1 MAGAAPGDGGSLSLI
16 DRYLLR
22 LAFWPMVGATG
33 VTLIALLLER
43 TLRLLELLSAS
54 SDRFSF
60 VAQLAV
66 NLVPHYVGITLP
78 AAFFIAVVVV
88 VNRMNQASEI
98 DALLAAGVSLTR
110 LAAPYLCLA
119 AALTVVSLAVFGFL
133 QPYSRYAYR
142 AVLHT
147 AQNAGWNGL
156 VPAQTIL
163 SPNDHLTMTADEAD
177 AAGQRL
183 TRVFVRR
190 ITDAG
195 REEITTAAMAEVRR
209 TEDGRNVNL
218 KLRDGQQLRFNERG
232 KPETLSFKSFTMQLP
247 LTGPA
252 KLLRARGGDEREL
265 TLFELNDQA
274 KNSHSMIAPAV
285 LRGEL
290 YGRLARA
297 FVLPLLAL
305 LGVPLGLSA
314 KRSGRA
320 PGVIVGGILL
330 LAFHHLVQLGQG
342 LAETGRATPE
352 IAVGAPF
359 FGFAAIAL
367 LVFATSMKRPGETPV
382 GQLMEQIAT
391 LVAQVRAHARL
402 GGNANGA
409 AA

>member
-1 MAGAAPGDGGSLSLI
+1 MSLI

-22 LAFWPMVGATG
+22 LALWPMVGAMG

-43 TLRLLELLSAS
+43 TLRLLDMLSAS
-54 SDRFSF
+54 SDRFGF

-66 NLVPHYVGITLP
+66 NLVPHYLGLTLP
-78 AAFFIAVVVV
+78 AAFFLALVVV

-119 AALTVVSLAVFGFL
+119 AALTGVSLLVFGFL

-156 VPAQTIL
+156 VPAETIL
-163 SPNDHLTMTADEAD
+163 SPSRDLTMTTDEAD
-177 AAGQRL
+177 AAGQQLSRI
-183 TRVFVRR
+183 FIRR
-190 ITDAG
+190 ITDKG
-195 REEITTAAMAEVRR
+195 REEITTASMAEVRR
-209 TEDGRNVNL
+209 TTDGKNVRLEL
-218 KLRDGQQLRFNERG
+218 KDGQQLRFNAEGR
-232 KPETLSFKSFTMQLP
+232 PEVLSFKTFTMQLP
-247 LTGPA
+247 MTGPA

-265 TLFELNDQA
+265 TLLELADQA
-274 KNSHSMIAPAV
+274 RTGRSSLPEQTLKA
-285 LRGEL
+285 EL

-297 FVLPLLAL
+297 FALPLLPLLA
-305 LGVPLGLSA
+305 VPLGLAA

-320 PGVIVGGILL
+320 PGAIVGGILL

-342 LAETGRATPE
+342 LAETGRVAAE
-352 IAVGAPF
+352 ISVGAPF
-359 FGFAAIAL
+359 VAFAAIAL
-367 LVFATSMKRPGETPV
+367 TVFITSRKRPGETPI
-382 GQLMEQIAT
+382 GQAMEHIAN
-391 LVAQVRAHARL
+391 AMARMRMKK
-402 GGNANGA
+402 AAGA

>member
-1 MAGAAPGDGGSLSLI
+1 MSLI

-43 TLRLLELLSAS
+43 TLRLLDMLAAS
-54 SDRFSF
+54 SDRFGF

-66 NLVPHYVGITLP
+66 NLVPHYVGLTLP
-78 AAFFIAVVVV
+78 AAFFLALVVV
-88 VNRMNQASEI
+88 VNRMNQSSEV

-119 AALTVVSLAVFGFL
+119 AALTAVSLLVFGFL

-156 VPAQTIL
+156 VPAETIL
-163 SPNDHLTMTADEAD
+163 IPSKDLTMTTDEAD
-177 AAGQRL
+177 PAGQRL
-183 TRVFVRR
+183 ERVFIRR
-190 ITDAG
+190 ITEQG
-195 REEITTAAMAEVRR
+195 REEITTAGMAEIRR
-209 TEDGRNVNL
+209 TTDGRNVRL
-218 KLRDGQQLRFNERG
+218 ELRNGQQLRFNDQGR
-232 KPETLSFKSFTMQLP
+232 PEVLRFDAFTMQLP
-247 LTGPA
+247 MTGPA

-265 TLFELNDQA
+265 TLLELWNQA
-274 KNSHSMIAPAV
+274 NSGRSSLPKET

-297 FVLPLLAL
+297 FGLLLLPLLA
-305 LGVPLGLSA
+305 VPLGLAA

-320 PGVIVGGILL
+320 PGAIVGGLLL
-330 LAFHHLVQLGQG
+330 LAFHHLIQLGQG
-342 LAETGRATPE
+342 LAETGRVSAGL
-352 IAVGAPF
+352 AVGAPF
-359 FGFAAIAL
+359 FGFAAICII
-367 LVFATSMKRPGETPV
+367 VFWTSRKRPGETPI
-382 GQLMEQIAT
+382 GRLMEHISNAIGRMR
-391 LVAQVRAHARL
+391 LRKAEAQ
-402 GGNANGA
+402 A